1 MLVSQPKKKGYV
13 GVSDDVEVEQL
24 QCRKSLG
31 GPFQGRDHGIVE
43 NVCRQSQLLDVISN
57 KAGVDFQ
64 EYEAH
69 HILKTWVNIMRHI
82 TPEGDFAD
90 FWARKEEAAVSSGYG
105 LRPRTVVRGEEASKS
120 PPNETDIFFA

>member
-1 MLVSQPKKKGYV
+1 MGKEKAACVCRSKIVKKTDGRKPNRRGHNKKKTLVNMLVSQPKKKGYV

-69 HILKTWVNIMRHI
+69 HILKT
-82 TPEGDFAD
+82 
-90 FWARKEEAAVSSGYG
+90 
-105 LRPRTVVRGEEASKS
+105 
-120 PPNETDIFFA
+120 